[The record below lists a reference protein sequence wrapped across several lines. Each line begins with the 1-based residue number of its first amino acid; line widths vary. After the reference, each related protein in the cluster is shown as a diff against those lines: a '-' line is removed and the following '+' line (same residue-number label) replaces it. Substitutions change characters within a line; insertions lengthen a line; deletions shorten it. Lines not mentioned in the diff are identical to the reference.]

1 MALDERIKK
10 ELVADYL
17 TGRYS
22 QRELAKK
29 YKVSLGSV
37 NNLTRDLNATNA
49 DLVTAQANLLIAKN
63 ELPIEQMNAI
73 IETAYDEVYSKQL
86 IHKATHLNL
95 KRINETLEKNTKMSK
110 INIGDGVQNLEPTT
124 LDMIDY
130 KIAQE
135 AIDKASLTLGVNQR
149 HAKTEINANATNA
162 IQINRSDI

>member
-10 ELVADYL
+10 ELIADYL

-37 NNLTRDLNATNA
+37 NNLTRDLNTSNA

-86 IHKATHLNL
+86 IQKTTHLNL
-95 KRINETLEKNTKMSK
+95 QRINETLEKNTKMSK
-110 INIGDGVQNLEPTT
+110 ISIGDGMQNLEPTP
-124 LDMIDY
+124 LEMLDY
-130 KIAQE
+130 KIAQD
-135 AIDKASLTLGVNQR
+135 AIDKASLTLGINQR
-149 HAKTEINANATNA
+149 HAKTEINANASNA
-162 IQINRSDI
+162 IQINRGDI

>member
-10 ELVADYL
+10 ELIADYL

-37 NNLTRDLNATNA
+37 NNLTRDLNTSNA

-86 IHKATHLNL
+86 IQKTTHLNL
-95 KRINETLEKNTKMSK
+95 KRISETLEKNTKMSK
-110 INIGDGVQNLEPTT
+110 INVGDGVQNLEPTS
-124 LDMIDY
+124 LEMIDY
-130 KIAQE
+130 KIAQD
-135 AIDKASLTLGVNQR
+135 AIDKASLTLGINQR
-149 HAKTEINANATNA
+149 HAKTEISANASNA

>member
-17 TGRYS
+17 TGRFS

-73 IETAYDEVYSKQL
+73 REVAYDEVYSRRL
-86 IHKATHLNL
+86 IQKTTHLNL
-95 KRINETLEKNTKMSK
+95 QRINETLEKNTKMTK
-110 INIGDGVQNLEPTT
+110 INCGDGIQNIEPTQ
-124 LDMIDY
+124 LDMMDY

-135 AIDKASLTLGVNQR
+135 AIDKASLTLGINQR

>member
-17 TGRYS
+17 TGRFS

-73 IETAYDEVYSKQL
+73 REVAYDEVYSRQL
-86 IHKATHLNL
+86 IQKTTHLNL
-95 KRINETLEKNTKMSK
+95 QRINETLEKNTKMTK
-110 INIGDGVQNLEPTT
+110 INCGDGIQNIEPTQ
-124 LDMIDY
+124 LDMMDY